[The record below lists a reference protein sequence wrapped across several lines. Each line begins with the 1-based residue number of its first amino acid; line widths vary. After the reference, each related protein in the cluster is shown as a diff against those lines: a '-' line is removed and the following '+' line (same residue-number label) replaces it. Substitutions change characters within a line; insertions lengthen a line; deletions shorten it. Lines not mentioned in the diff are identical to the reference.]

1 MQASDPEMETRMNQA
16 MQAWADQGTLPPDR
30 SCQLDALVYHL
41 SRRSRQT
48 RMISVLRGAV
58 AALAAYVTMLFF
70 ACPAAGSVIP
80 ACGTIIGD
88 RTAPLMVQSEGA
100 AYSSV
105 ITLSSLH
112 ETYYYDW
119 KGAHA

>member
-1 MQASDPEMETRMNQA
+1 MQASDSEIETRMNQA

-30 SCQLDALVYHL
+30 SCQLDALVYQL
-41 SRRSRQT
+41 SRRNRQT

-70 ACPAAGSVIP
+70 ACPAAGSVLP
-80 ACGTIIGD
+80 TCGTIIGD
-88 RTAPLMVQSEGA
+88 HTAPLMVQSEGSPYGSA
-100 AYSSV
+100 

-112 ETYYYDW
+112 ETYYYNW
-119 KGAHA
+119 KGARA